1 MKELVIDIF
10 RAVICF
16 TPSFLAAF
24 LLSGLFS
31 AWMAVR
37 KLNDPSFVENMT
49 VRTGGV
55 GILVGFLVSALVT
68 LFFCKFY
75 ELTILC
81 FFMQIIWLLIV
92 TLPYYVLGL
101 LDDIFHLTPV
111 KKNFAFLFV
120 VCLHY
125 VPILFYYFFSTSY
138 DRESWVFHLMFLY
151 PVIIFAFSKCY
162 NALGRIGGHCE
173 MAFLG
178 LWLAFLFADT
188 SSDDFSTEICF
199 LLSSAVF
206 GLFVWNLYF
215 KPRIR
220 LGNAGGLFLGSCA
233 ALLASWI
240 VLDYDAGLCYGVCL
254 FLTLLAFPI
263 YDACS
268 VVLLRS
274 KSYRDLSK
282 SWHDHFA
289 HRLLRG
295 GFPLWA
301 VNLITFAA
309 AGVLP
314 AVVLRLPHEFVFV
327 GPVVIWV
334 TLFCVDFFA
343 YYASDRPL
351 KTDSAD

>member
-81 FFMQIIWLLIV
+81 FFMQIFWLLVV

-120 VCLHY
+120 VCLHT
-125 VPILFYYFFSTSY
+125 VPIAFYYFYLITY
-138 DRESWVFHLMFLY
+138 ESDGNVGAYRLMFLY

-162 NALGRIGGHCE
+162 NALGRIGGHSE

-240 VLDYDAGLCYGVCL
+240 VLDYDAGLCFRVCL

-274 KSYRDLSK
+274 KGYRDLSK

-309 AGVLP
+309 AGILP
-314 AVVLRLPHEFVFV
+314 AAVLALPEYFVYAGFGLV
-327 GPVVIWV
+327 
-334 TLFCVDFFA
+334 CFFLLIFDILA
-343 YYASDRPL
+343 AFLCLEKSG
-351 KTDSAD
+351 KNT

>member
-1 MKELVIDIF
+1 M
-10 RAVICF
+10 
-16 TPSFLAAF
+16 
-24 LLSGLFS
+24 LSGLFS

-81 FFMQIIWLLIV
+81 FFMQMFWLLVV

-120 VCLHY
+120 VCLHT
-125 VPILFYYFFSTSY
+125 VPIAFYYFYLTTY
-138 DRESWVFHLMFLY
+138 ESDGNVWAYRLMFLY

-162 NALGRIGGHCE
+162 NALGRIGGHSE

-206 GLFVWNLYF
+206 GLFVWNL
-215 KPRIR
+215 
-220 LGNAGGLFLGSCA
+220 
-233 ALLASWI
+233 
-240 VLDYDAGLCYGVCL
+240 

-274 KSYRDLSK
+274 KGYRDLSK

-289 HRLLRG
+289 HRLLWG

-309 AGVLP
+309 AGILP
-314 AVVLRLPHEFVFV
+314 AAVLALPEYFVYAGFGLV
-327 GPVVIWV
+327 
-334 TLFCVDFFA
+334 CFFLLIFDILA
-343 YYASDRPL
+343 ALLAKRAGNS
-351 KTDSAD
+351 SEAA